1 MSIASQGPSLAT
13 SASPHPFDPVRPQ
26 EIRLAV
32 RILEAAFPGVKLRYN
47 RIDIQEP
54 IKKDVVPYIEAERL
68 RKPLPPKPARL
79 LYSYFYRLDT
89 GAWCKALMNADTAS
103 VVYVKELP
111 EGVQPPVDIDEL
123 AVIEEVCMKHPAVQ
137 AEIAKLQL
145 PPGMT
150 VCNDPWMY
158 GTESLTESRRMFQC
172 FMYMVEVD
180 HPENNHYSLPCK
192 FSPVFDAFTHELIRM
207 DYLPGGSDA
216 QEQAVETQ
224 PWKPVKAVQYAHDLQ
239 DEPIRTD
246 LKPYIV
252 QQPEGPS
259 FSVDGNFVYWQKWR
273 FRVGFNNR
281 EGMVLYNVTYDNRSV
296 FYRLAVSEMTVPYGD
311 PRAPYHRKQ
320 AFDVGD
326 VGFGLNANQLTLGC
340 DCLGHIKYFDGYRAD
355 CKGNPVLLKN
365 IICMHEQDNGLQH
378 KHTNYRSGAATVVR
392 NRQLVL
398 QMICT
403 VANYEYI
410 FAYIFDQAANIELE
424 VRATGILSTVP
435 FDNTNGETV
444 KWGTNVGPGVMAP
457 YHQHMF
463 SFRIDPAL
471 DGHKNTVYYEESVP
485 LPEDEK
491 NPWLVGYTTE
501 QTVMDKAGS
510 ADLDINRNRVFKIRN
525 DNVINPITY
534 KPISYKLHP
543 APSQMLLQSKR
554 AIGYGRAEFA
564 TKPIW
569 VTRYQD
575 DELYAAGE
583 FTNQSR
589 RAVGVETW
597 SKRNDPTENE
607 DVVLWH
613 TFGITHN
620 PRVEDFPVMPMER
633 ISVMLRPDGF
643 FTKNPAVDVPQ
654 SSQTFN
660 KSTLHPEPA
669 AAVPSCC
676 SGSSKAKLYKRM
688 D

>member
-1 MSIASQGPSLAT
+1 MSLAAQGPALAT
-13 SASPHPFDPVRPQ
+13 SASAHPFDPVRPH
-26 EIRLAV
+26 EIRLAA

-47 RIDIQEP
+47 RIDIHEP
-54 IKKDVVPYIEAERL
+54 IKRDVIPYIEAERL
-68 RKPLPPKPARL
+68 RKPLPLKPARL
-79 LYSYFYRLDT
+79 LYSYFHRLDT
-89 GAWCKALMNADTAS
+89 GACCKAVINIDATS
-103 VVYVKELP
+103 IVYVKTLP

-123 AVIEEVCMKHPAVQ
+123 IVIEDICMKHPAVQ
-137 AEIAKLQL
+137 AEIEKLKL

-158 GTESLTESRRMFQC
+158 GTDNRDETRRMFQC

-192 FSPVFDAFTHELIRM
+192 FSPVFDAMTLELIRM
-207 DYLPGGSDA
+207 DYLPGGEDA
-216 QEQAVETQ
+216 QTVETQ

-239 DEPIRTD
+239 DTPLRTD

-259 FSVDGNFVYWQKWR
+259 FSVDGNFVYWQNWR

-281 EGMVLYNVTYDNRSV
+281 EGMVLYNVTYDHRNV

-340 DCLGHIKYFDGYRAD
+340 DCLGHIKYFDGYRSD

-435 FDNTNGETV
+435 FDNENGETV
-444 KWGTNVGPGVMAP
+444 SWGTNVGPGVMAP
-457 YHQHMF
+457 FHQHMF
-463 SFRIDPAL
+463 SLRIDPAL
-471 DGHKNTVYYEESVP
+471 DGFKNTVYYEESVP

-491 NPWLVGYTTE
+491 NPYLVGYTTE
-501 QTVMDKAGS
+501 QTVVDKAGS
-510 ADLDINRNRVFKIRN
+510 ANLDISRNRVFKIRN
-525 DNVINPITY
+525 DDVINPITY
-534 KPISYKLHP
+534 KPIAYKLHA
-543 APSQMLLQSKR
+543 APSQMLLQSSK
-554 AIGYGRAEFA
+554 AIGHGRAEFA
-564 TKPIW
+564 SKPIW
-569 VTRYQD
+569 VTKYQD

-583 FTNQSR
+583 FTNQSS

-597 SKRNDPTENE
+597 AQRNDHTENE

-613 TFGITHN
+613 TFGLTHN
-620 PRVEDFPVMPMER
+620 PRIEDFPVMPMER

-643 FTKNPAVDVPQ
+643 FTRNPALDVPQ

-669 AAVPSCC
+669 AVSSCC
-676 SGSSKAKLYKRM
+676 AGAGNSKAKLYKRL